1 MINEELELEEYR
13 EWLDAIY
20 GHFQIRKVKLRG
32 SKILEDYDPLGFQ
45 RGFNEYLLLKG
56 EEYDTRN

>member
-1 MINEELELEEYR
+1 MDTESDDLEEYR
-13 EWLDAIY
+13 EWLDHIY

-45 RGFNEYLLLKG
+45 KGLIEFLEVKSNEK
-56 EEYDTRN
+56 